1 MAHELLALLVA
12 GQLRTLK
19 AALPCSGHLAYSPPG
34 SARVTCMHAHLVS
47 GLRYVSS
54 GSSGLYLA
62 PCMAVGGC
70 IQTVHGFNPLDAWPT

>member
-19 AALPCSGHLAYSPPG
+19 AALPCPGHPAYSPPG

-47 GLRYVSS
+47 GLPYVSS
-54 GSSGLYLA
+54 ESLGLHLA
-62 PCMAVGGC
+62 PLMAVKGC
-70 IQTVHGFNPLDAWPT
+70 FQTVHGFQLLSVWPT